1 MSGSGSTRNGS
12 ISSSQASRGSSQW
25 CETTLASICPSTR
38 ATPARI
44 RSFHLYVD
52 DIEVV
57 SKEFGVPIDEDGLAG
72 RECDFED
79 PDGNRLRV
87 ATRRS

>member
-1 MSGSGSTRNGS
+1 MGAITKLPALTPTHTVFAQNRPRGHCLSERERGEVIDRPHCFTRPGDGKLG
-12 ISSSQASRGSSQW
+12 I
-25 CETTLASICPSTR
+25 
-38 ATPARI
+38 
-44 RSFHLYVD
+44 
-52 DIEVV
+52 
-57 SKEFGVPIDEDGLAG
+57 PIDEDGLAG